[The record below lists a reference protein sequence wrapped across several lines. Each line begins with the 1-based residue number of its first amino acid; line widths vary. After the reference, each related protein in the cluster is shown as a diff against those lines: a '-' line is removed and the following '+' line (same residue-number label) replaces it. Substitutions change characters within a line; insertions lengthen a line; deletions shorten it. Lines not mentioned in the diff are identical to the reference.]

1 MSGTDQAKSASSPK
15 GGHPASGCDRSDI
28 PAGDR
33 EISAAG
39 RRIRCGRE
47 LIGAYYE
54 FILCVGN
61 RRWDENGK
69 MNDRSVSESVRAFLS
84 SNHLL
89 NQKRPSRQAM
99 IDARS
104 QLYENEN
111 RTKLSGEVLAESE
124 LK

>member
-1 MSGTDQAKSASSPK
+1 MSGTDQTKSDSSPK
-15 GGHPASGCDRSDI
+15 GDHPASSCNRSDI

-39 RRIRCGRE
+39 RRLRSGRE

-61 RRWDENGK
+61 PGLDENGK
-69 MNDRSVSESVRAFLS
+69 MNDRSVAESVRVFLS

-89 NQKRPSRQAM
+89 N
-99 IDARS
+99 
-104 QLYENEN
+104 
-111 RTKLSGEVLAESE
+111 
-124 LK
+124 